1 MSLPPVNPPNGLAL
15 SVESDVNLK
24 PYNTFGLPATAR
36 RLVRIRSEAD
46 VRRVVD
52 HAELGLAPKF
62 VLGGGSN
69 LVLTRD
75 VDAVVLKIE
84 IPGIRLLEER
94 EDAWILEVGA
104 GVPWHEAVAWSIE
117 HGYPGLE
124 NLALI
129 PGTTGAAPVQN
140 IGAYGIELKDR
151 LDSVEV
157 VDLVTG
163 RKAVLPAEVC
173 EFGYRD
179 SVFKHTGFGGLAGK
193 SVITRVRLRCPKPWQ
208 PNLGYLDLER
218 KMAETGITAPD
229 AKQIFDWVCAIRR
242 AKLPDPAVI
251 GNAGSFFKN
260 PVVSEDQCRDIIG
273 RDPHIVH
280 YPMPD
285 GTVKLAAGWLID
297 ACGWKGKSV
306 GGAAVYEKQ
315 ALVLVNKGE
324 ARGAE
329 VVTLARAIQESVYGR
344 FGIRLEPEPV
354 VV

>member
-1 MSLPPVNPPNGLAL
+1 MQDQVSSSQINIEA
-15 SVESDVNLK
+15 EVNLR
-24 PYNTFGLPATAR
+24 PYNTFGLPATAH
-36 RLVRIRSEAD
+36 RLVRIREPLD

-52 HAELGLAPKF
+52 HPDLGRAPKF

-69 LVLTRD
+69 LVLTKD
-75 VDAVVLKIE
+75 IEAVVLKME
-84 IPGIRLLEER
+84 IGGIRMLEER
-94 EDAWILEVGA
+94 EDAFIVEAGA
-104 GVPWHEAVAWSIE
+104 GVVWHDLVQWTVEQ
-117 HGYPGLE
+117 GYAGLE

-129 PGTTGAAPVQN
+129 PGTVGAAPVQN

-151 LDSVEV
+151 LESVEV

-163 RKAVLPAEVC
+163 RSALLPASVLR
-173 EFGYRD
+173 FGYRD
-179 SVFKHTGFGGLAGK
+179 SVFKHRDFGGLADK
-193 SVITRVRLRCPKPWQ
+193 SVITRVRFHCPKPWV
-208 PNLGYLDLER
+208 PVLGYLDLER
-218 KMAETGITAPD
+218 KMNETGISTPSAR
-229 AKQIFDWVCAIRR
+229 QIFDWVVAIRR

-260 PVVSEDQCRDIIG
+260 PVVTEEQCRDIIG

-285 GTVKLAAGWLID
+285 GTIKLAAGWMID

-354 VV
+354 VL